1 MLKIYF
7 DWNCITHAKDKYP
20 YILDIAKECK
30 NRFVF
35 PYSNAHIRDLMVN
48 KESHRIEYEQ
58 DLNLLETICGKHLLS
73 YEEGKMKPYFGLPKD
88 FINETGFLYKILQN
102 VDIISPEMYQKA
114 KESFRDTLPKDMY
127 KRIQGAEPENAIQ
140 TIEAYINT
148 QSPGSDFKTLMATVP
163 HPLRSL
169 MNAEAQFKSV
179 CLGLDL
185 FGFRPEK
192 GSKRFTNVDTDA
204 SHMFY
209 AGHCDV
215 FVSADKKLR
224 DKAKAVFSK
233 YNYQTRV
240 IAPAEFTDFVE
251 NELRQ
256 EYSFDTMF
264 NVIEQYGVPRLEDD
278 GLHYT
283 LLQTPVL
290 GLFNACHKID
300 ENWGY
305 SGDVIAGIYRYCF
318 NNTPYLFYSEIEG
331 YCNLWL
337 KILPPSLM
345 DKFQKEYYTSIISR
359 NFEKTLKASFT
370 LGSVE
375 SGFMIKLCA
384 DPLTP
389 VPCPMMYVIATPEFI
404 SNHRLTPISN
414 SIP

>member
-169 MNAEAQFKSV
+169 MNA
-179 CLGLDL
+179 
-185 FGFRPEK
+185 
-192 GSKRFTNVDTDA
+192 
-204 SHMFY
+204 
-209 AGHCDV
+209 
-215 FVSADKKLR
+215 
-224 DKAKAVFSK
+224 
-233 YNYQTRV
+233 
-240 IAPAEFTDFVE
+240 
-251 NELRQ
+251 
-256 EYSFDTMF
+256 
-264 NVIEQYGVPRLEDD
+264 
-278 GLHYT
+278 
-283 LLQTPVL
+283 
-290 GLFNACHKID
+290 
-300 ENWGY
+300 
-305 SGDVIAGIYRYCF
+305 
-318 NNTPYLFYSEIEG
+318 
-331 YCNLWL
+331 
-337 KILPPSLM
+337 
-345 DKFQKEYYTSIISR
+345 
-359 NFEKTLKASFT
+359 
-370 LGSVE
+370 
-375 SGFMIKLCA
+375 
-384 DPLTP
+384 
-389 VPCPMMYVIATPEFI
+389 
-404 SNHRLTPISN
+404 
-414 SIP
+414 